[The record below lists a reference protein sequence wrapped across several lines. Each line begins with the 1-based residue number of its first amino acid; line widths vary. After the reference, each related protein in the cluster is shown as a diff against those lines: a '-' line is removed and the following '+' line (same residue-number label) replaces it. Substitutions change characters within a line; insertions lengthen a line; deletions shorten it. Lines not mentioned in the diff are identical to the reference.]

1 MRTILFLL
9 LFIFTTNAAAQSVKQ
24 ERDKFSIIPWGDVL
38 LTVAAQP
45 DCPLHLENPKLLWN
59 VSQRRLEYSYDVR
72 NSGKKAIYHFVTE
85 AWRING
91 TGGTL
96 HDNRNDK
103 KRLLRRGQTF
113 LDDEYLKAEFVPFT
127 AQMRESFK
135 IGKETKMIIVLV
147 VREVYFTDGTSFDGN
162 KDVDRIKAL
171 FDKLGD
177 TCEVL
182 S

>member
-1 MRTILFLL
+1 LTFV
-9 LFIFTTNAAAQSVKQ
+9 TNVGAQTAKQ
-24 ERDKFSIIPWGDVL
+24 EKDKFSIIPWGDVL

-45 DCPLHLENPKLLWN
+45 DCPLRLENPKLIWN

-85 AWRING
+85 AWKIDG

-96 HDNRNDK
+96 HDDRNDK
-103 KRLLRRGQTF
+103 KRILRSGTTF
-113 LDDEYLKAEFVPFT
+113 FDEEYVNAEFVPFSE
-127 AQMRESFK
+127 QMRNSFK
-135 IGKETKMIIVLV
+135 IGKETKMMIVLM
-147 VREVYFTDGTSFDGN
+147 VREVHFTDGTSFDGN

-177 TCEVL
+177 ECEIL